1 MAEMPTLGEAPKKSP
16 LIPIAITAVVIG
28 LVAGGVY
35 WFTHR
40 PAAPATPPVATAP
53 AAPAAAPTAAPA
65 AAPSPAPT
73 QVAAEPAAVPAAAP
87 AGQAANTFQAP
98 TPAAAAAAAPKPDAK
113 DERLKSLSTTIN
125 GPLEKAIVDA
135 TSKDVGTPL
144 TQVVTRS
151 LVWWIR
157 VPNDLTK
164 GDELK
169 VVYEERANQEPVVHA
184 VRYTSKKLGKTL
196 EAYRFQP
203 DGDAVSR
210 FYVPEGEEL
219 ELSLVDGPLDSWEQI
234 TSRLKDGR
242 GHKGIDFKTPIN
254 TPVKAT
260 FDGTITRKNWNW
272 KGAGNCIEVTETG
285 GKGRVANFFHLSE
298 LPKEVQVGNKVKKGE
313 VIAKSGNTGHSFAP
327 HLHYQLEK
335 NGAVI
340 DPFDSHETFRKK
352 LEAKQLPKLQA
363 QIDKMNKL
371 MASSGGATAGYGA
384 R

>member
-16 LIPIAITAVVIG
+16 LAPIAITAVVIG
-28 LVAGGVY
+28 LAAGGVY

-40 PAAPATPPVATAP
+40 PAAPATPPQPVAAAP
-53 AAPAAAPTAAPA
+53 APTPAPAPAPAPVAPAPAPAAAPVAVAAP
-65 AAPSPAPT
+65 
-73 QVAAEPAAVPAAAP
+73 Q
-87 AGQAANTFQAP
+87 GANTFQAP

-113 DERLKSLSTTIN
+113 DEKLKSLSTTIN

-196 EAYRFQP
+196 EAFRFQA
-203 DGDAVSR
+203 DGDAFSR

-242 GHKGIDFKTPIN
+242 GHKGIDFKTAIN

-260 FDGTITRKNWNW
+260 FDGTITKKNWNW
-272 KGAGNCIEVTETG
+272 KGAGNCLEVTEAG
-285 GKGRVANFFHLSE
+285 GKGRVAKFFHLSE
-298 LPKEVQVGNKVKKGE
+298 LPKDVVVGNKVKKGE
-313 VIAKSGNTGHSFAP
+313 VIAHSGNTGHSFAP

-340 DPFDSHETFRKK
+340 DPFDSHDTFHKK
-352 LEAKQLPKLQA
+352 LDAKQLPKLQA
-363 QIDKMNKL
+363 QIDKLNKL
-371 MASSGGATAGYGA
+371 LASSGGAAGGFGA